1 MNTCVQYGCGTCG
14 PEGWI
19 NYDSSPT
26 IYLQRMPIIG
36 RFFRGGRFPVF
47 PATVQSGNIVKGI
60 PQPDASV
67 DLVYCSHVLEHL
79 ALDEISAA
87 LKETNRILKKGGTFR
102 FVLPDLEY
110 YIREYTISKAGD
122 RSMQFMQSSLLGR
135 KHRPRGFE
143 GILRS
148 CFGGAEHMW
157 MWDFDSMSTQLE
169 SAGFLEIRRAN
180 FGDSGFEEFAKV
192 EELGRWGNNLGIQ
205 CLKP

>member
-19 NYDSSPT
+19 NYDSSLT
-26 IYLQRMPIIG
+26 IYLQKMPIIG
-36 RFFRGGRFPVF
+36 RFFQGGRFPVF
-47 PATVQSGNIVKGI
+47 PETVKSGNIVMGI
-60 PQPDASV
+60 LQPDASV

-102 FVLPDLEY
+102 FALPDLEY
-110 YIREYTISKAGD
+110 YIREYSIIKAVD
-122 RSMQFMQSSLLGR
+122 RSMQFIQGLLLVH
-135 KHRPRGFE
+135 KNRPRGLE
-143 GILRS
+143 GIIRS
-148 CFGGAEHMW
+148 CLGGAEHMW
-157 MWDFDSMSTQLE
+157 MCDFDSMSTQLE

-180 FGDSGFEEFAKV
+180 FGDSGFEE
-192 EELGRWGNNLGIQ
+192 LGRWGNNLGLQ